1 MEDTPMNTEETFA
14 GFLGIK
20 AAGVE
25 AASTTGLTQQVGL
38 SGITAVMLKVTAVSG
53 ISPTLEVTIQDGDND
68 PPTTNRLAWPQISAI
83 GEYKAFLRTS
93 KNYVRYVSTI
103 DGINPRFTYSVM
115 VTA

>member
-1 MEDTPMNTEETFA
+1 MEETSMSTADTFA

-20 AAGVE
+20 DAGVE
-25 AASTTGLTQQVGL
+25 AASTPGPTQTVGL

-68 PPTTNRLAWPQISAI
+68 PPTTNRWAWPQISAI
-83 GEYKAFLRTS
+83 GEYKAFLRTT

-103 DGINPRFTYSVM
+103 DGINPSFAYSVM